1 MNVLFIGGT
10 GVISSACVETAL
22 ENDIQ
27 VTVLNRGESNRQ
39 LPENVKVIRGDIRK
53 PEDVK
58 YQIRDYEFDVVVN
71 FVAFETSHIE
81 TDLDLFEGKTGQYI
95 FISSASVYQTP
106 PTMVPVTE
114 STPLKNPFW
123 KYSRNKI
130 ACEVRLMKAWR
141 ETGFPVTIVRPSHTY
156 DRTMLPFRGNYT
168 VLNRLQKGKPV
179 VVHGDGTSLWT
190 LTHHRDFARGFTGL
204 LGNPQA
210 IGHSFHITSDEV
222 LSWNQIFE
230 IVSDA
235 SGGSYHPVYIPSSKI
250 ADVDS
255 DWGASLLGDKSHSMI
270 FDNTKIKKLVPG
282 YKAEVPFARGASEI
296 VNWFT
301 KHPDQR
307 KVDNVFNEILEKLI
321 TEFG

>member
-1 MNVLFIGGT
+1 M
-10 GVISSACVETAL
+10 ISSACVETAL
-22 ENDIQ
+22 QNGIQ
-27 VTVLNRGESNRQ
+27 VTVLNRGQSKRK
-39 LPENVKVIRGDIRK
+39 LPEDVKIIRGDIRK
-53 PEDVK
+53 PEEVK
-58 YQIRDYEFDVVVN
+58 KQVRDFEFDAVVDW
-71 FVAFETSHIE
+71 VAFESSHIE
-81 TDLDLFEGKTGQYI
+81 TGLDLFEGKTGQYI

-114 STPLKNPFW
+114 STPLGNPYW
-123 KYSRNKI
+123 EYSRNKI

-141 ETGFPVTIVRPSHTY
+141 ESGFPVTIVRPSHTY

-168 VLNRLQKGKPV
+168 VLDRLQKGKPV

-230 IVSDA
+230 IVADA
-235 SGGSYHPVYIPSSKI
+235 AGGTYHPVYIPSSKI
-250 ADVDS
+250 AEADP

-282 YKAEVPFARGASEI
+282 FNAKIPFVQGAAEI

-301 KHPDQR
+301 KHPEER
-307 KVDNVFNEILEKLI
+307 KVDGVFNEILEKLI
-321 TEFG
+321 DDFG

>member
-39 LPENVKVIRGDIRK
+39 LPANVKVIRGDIRK
-53 PEDVK
+53 PEEVK
-58 YQIRDYEFDVVVN
+58 NQIRDYEFDIVVN

-123 KYSRNKI
+123 EYSRNKI

-156 DRTMLPFRGNYT
+156 DRSLLPFRGNYT
-168 VLNRLQKGKPV
+168 VLDRLQKGKPV

-250 ADVDS
+250 ADVDP

-282 YKAEVPFARGASEI
+282 YKAEIPFACGASEI

-307 KVDNVFNEILEKLI
+307 EVDSVFNEILEKLI